1 MVYFGRTIE
10 AAEAHAMRIIDEVVA
25 GDALAARA
33 QAMAAQ
39 IAAIAPEA
47 FRITKRQLREPFLH
61 DAARVAATSSDE
73 IDATWAAPATHERI
87 RAYLAKT
94 IGKK

>member
-1 MVYFGRTIE
+1 MLSRSRAPGIL
-10 AAEAHAMRIIDEVVA
+10 AHVVA
-25 GDALAARA
+25 VLWLSAAARA
-33 QAMAAQ
+33 QTMAAQ
-39 IAAIAPEA
+39 MGAIAPEA

-61 DAARVAATSSDE
+61 DAARVAAASADE
-73 IDATWAAPATHERI
+73 IDALWAAPPTHERI